1 MNELVIK
8 QNEVV
13 QLTEEAIS
21 KINVLEQQKAMIKKA
36 EEDLKSNMIEQME
49 KYGVTQ
55 IKNDLFTISYT
66 PEHTQSRFD
75 SKAFKEQSPV
85 LYDSYCKESTVKA
98 SIKITLKKEKK

>member
-85 LYDSYCKESTVKA
+85 LYDSYCKKSTVKA